1 MLLSKAAAGGRGE
14 RLREEVNLE
23 ICELGKTLSGLFPGP
38 TAARVQPMRPDSN
51 QLFTSEQA
59 FLRPF
64 CPCGVKSFYVIW
76 RAYLKI
82 MGRMPA

>member
-1 MLLSKAAAGGRGE
+1 MLPSRARRCYVKSRRKTFDVSPDLRYACPGGDVG
-14 RLREEVNLE
+14 V
-23 ICELGKTLSGLFPGP
+23 